1 MLKLPRADDQIDGI
15 SGDLWNEA
23 ADEIERLANLQ
34 ATPPLELTDG
44 PSGRRLALRVVPDR
58 LYWGIIQCT
67 GPMGTESDYA
77 DNRYW
82 VALGY
87 VSNIQTDPATAKVA
101 VTAYAPGDPRWQVVT
116 ATNFFENN
124 DATHFARPNTVVR
137 VWAEYDRGSPA
148 QLRWTMIV
156 ADEGTNSSPPCG
168 ASSSSSSSSSS
179 SNSSGSSS
187 SASSSSAN
195 SGSGASSGSS
205 GSGSGS
211 TSGSGSGSGC
221 GCDWVYQTVVTG
233 VQCVAGQIQVT
244 TAQIKVFQ

>member
-1 MLKLPRADDQIDGI
+1 MLKLPRATDEIAAL
-15 SGDLWNEA
+15 SGQTWNQA
-23 ADEIERLANLQ
+23 ADELERLGNFQ
-34 ATPPLELTDG
+34 VTPPLELTDG
-44 PSGRRLALRVVPDR
+44 PSGRRLTLRVVPDR

-67 GPMGTESDYA
+67 GPLGTESDYP

-87 VSNIQTDPATAKVA
+87 VSNTQTDATTAKVK
-101 VTAYAPGDPRWQVVT
+101 VTAYPPGDPRRQVVT

-137 VWAEYDRGSPA
+137 VWAEYDSGSPA

-168 ASSSSSSSSSS
+168 VSSSSSSSSQSS
-179 SNSSGSSS
+179 SSSGSSS
-187 SASSSSAN
+187 SASSA
-195 SGSGASSGSS
+195 SGSAASSGSS
-205 GSGSGS
+205 ASGSGS

-233 VQCVAGQIQVT
+233 VQCVDGQIQVT